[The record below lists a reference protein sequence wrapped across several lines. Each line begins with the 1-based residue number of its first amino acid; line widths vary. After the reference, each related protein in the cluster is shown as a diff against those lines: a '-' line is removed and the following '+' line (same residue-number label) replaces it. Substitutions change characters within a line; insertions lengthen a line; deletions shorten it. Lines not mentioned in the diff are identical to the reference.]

1 MCHRITESSRLEK
14 PFKIKSNHQPG
25 LRSPITKP
33 CPLAPHLLN
42 ASRDG
47 DSTDTLGSPPQ
58 CPTTLSIKKFFL
70 MSILNLPW
78 RNLRPRPHLLPLFM
92 WDKRLTPSSLQSTFR
107 KSQRVQVVAECKT
120 AQCTLWPRTVLHAL
134 SDPPAPSSQHCH
146 SPSPYT
152 PIPAPLQLC
161 QLTQP
166 ADSPPSLLSLLLVD
180 HLFTTYFLFF
190 FPVLQPVTCLKL
202 KHVLKY
208 SARTSSGSG
217 FS

>member
-1 MCHRITESSRLEK
+1 MSLSTTSTECLQGWWLHWYPGK
-14 PFKIKSNHQPG
+14 PTPM
-25 LRSPITKP
+25 
-33 CPLAPHLLN
+33 PHHSLHKEILLN
-42 ASRDG
+42 VHPKPPLVQSETTSSPPTALYVREE
-47 DSTDTLGSPPQ
+47 TDTLITAVYLQEVSESSGS
-58 CPTTLSIKKFFL
+58 C
-70 MSILNLPW
+70 
-78 RNLRPRPHLLPLFM
+78 
-92 WDKRLTPSSLQSTFR
+92 
-107 KSQRVQVVAECKT
+107 RVYNT
-120 AQCTLWPRTVLHAL
+120 AQCTPWPRTVLHAL